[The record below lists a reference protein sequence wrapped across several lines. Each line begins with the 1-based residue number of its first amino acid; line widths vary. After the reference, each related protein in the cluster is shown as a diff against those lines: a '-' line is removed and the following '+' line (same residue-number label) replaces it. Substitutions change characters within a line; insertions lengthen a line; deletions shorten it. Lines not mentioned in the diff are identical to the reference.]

1 MDNCA
6 VEPCEN
12 GATCED
18 KVDGFMCH
26 CLPGFIGDT
35 CEIDYD
41 DCSSNPC
48 LNGGECIGNKS
59 HALKNIWSVHSKY

>member
-6 VEPCEN
+6 VGPCAN

-18 KVDGFMCH
+18 KVGGFKCQ
-26 CLPGFIGDT
+26 CLSGFIGDT

-48 LNGGECIGNKS
+48 LNGGECIGKR
-59 HALKNIWSVHSKY
+59 HALKIYDQFRF